1 MSDGA
6 ILSTPAFC
14 PCLAEQLKWSRFVNV
29 HGLPGHNISCDLHI
43 EHLNRLAKTAIS
55 GLGANKSEKAIIRA
69 GKTVGALSSAMDNLD
84 KKLLLPTTSGSHSTR
99 SVTKVLKEIVNILQ
113 QQHVFQKAQG
123 RKHKSFKN
131 LKTNLI
137 RTIDEHNLKEWMTE
151 HFARMV
157 SNNKLHSYI
166 KHKCTHILVTL
177 STYTLFF
184 TYITA

>member
-1 MSDGA
+1 MHYHQQWTS
-6 ILSTPAFC
+6 
-14 PCLAEQLKWSRFVNV
+14 
-29 HGLPGHNISCDLHI
+29 
-43 EHLNRLAKTAIS
+43 
-55 GLGANKSEKAIIRA
+55 
-69 GKTVGALSSAMDNLD
+69 LD
-84 KKLLLPTTSGSHSTR
+84 KKLLLPTTSGSHSTRSVTKVLKEIVNKLLLPATSGSHSTR